1 MFQRKNGIFGEL
13 GHLGFLALL
22 VVDKACYM
30 LVTVKKDV
38 FGGDSVLEFLG
49 ERTQRCDREKK
60 FEGSV
65 RSN

>member
-38 FGGDSVLEFLG
+38 FGGDSVLEFCG
-49 ERTQRCDREKK
+49 GTYPE
-60 FEGSV
+60 V
-65 RSN
+65 